1 MSYSLHIVRTPDWM
15 DAAKLPIVRREVA
28 NLVEADP
35 ELSWSTSEYVDLR
48 DKNGTVFR
56 LPYIKWRGTSCFL
69 WRLNQIL
76 CRNPDDAQ
84 TAKMIRIAEALE
96 AMVIGDHGE
105 RYTLRRTLFGRGRV
119 ETVLPEPE
127 SLSFQSAS

>member
-1 MSYSLHIVRTPDWM
+1 LSYSLHIVRTLDWM

-35 ELSWSTSEYVDLR
+35 ELSWSTTEYVDLR
-48 DKNGTVFR
+48 QKNGTIVR

-69 WRLNQIL
+69 WRLDQIL

-84 TAKMIRIAEALE
+84 TAKMVRIAEALQ
-96 AMVIGDHGE
+96 AVVVGDDGE
-105 RYTLRRTLFGRGRV
+105 RYTLRRTLFGRRRLH
-119 ETVLPEPE
+119 TIQPEPE
-127 SLSFQSAS
+127 TLSLLSAS